1 MKETNDRIR
10 NSEIILYQTEDGN
23 SKIEVHLE
31 NETVWLSQAQMVE
44 LFQTTKQNI
53 SLHVNNIFMEGE
65 LTEGSVVKEYLTT
78 AVDGKNSSQTH
89 GRRPTFH

>member
-1 MKETNDRIR
+1 MKETNDRIS
-10 NSEIILYQTEDGN
+10 NLEIILYQTEDGN

-78 AVDGKNSSQTH
+78 AVD
-89 GRRPTFH
+89 

>member
-53 SLHVNNIFMEGE
+53 
-65 LTEGSVVKEYLTT
+65 K
-78 AVDGKNSSQTH
+78 SS
-89 GRRPTFH
+89 RE